1 MIFNIH
7 AGHNP
12 DGKTAHGAVGI
23 VKESTEARAIASK
36 VIEKLKAAGH
46 TVYDCTVND
55 GTSQNDV
62 LSKIVA
68 KCNAHTVDLD
78 ISIHLNSG
86 RNDYVGDGSTGGTEV
101 FCYNVD
107 SKAKPYAQKVAR
119 EISALGFRLRDDSIP
134 DDIKTSSSLYV
145 LKHTKAPAML
155 IETFFVDDKDDID
168 LYQKVGAE
176 GIANAIVK
184 GLTGATA
191 PSVAATAASSST
203 SSSASALASAQ
214 AKSVDEVAKEV
225 IQGKWGNGEDREKK
239 LEAAGYNYTAVQ
251 QKVNEMLKDDNSSAA
266 ETKKEAWG
274 TVTGEGVRIRKGPGT
289 NYTAL
294 GHAVNGQR
302 VRILEESGNW
312 YRVDNDKWI
321 CATYVKKD

>member
-12 DGKTAHGAVGI
+12 DGKTACGAVGI
-23 VKESTEARAIASK
+23 VKESTEARAIAAK

-62 LSKIVA
+62 LSKIVT
-68 KCNAHTVDLD
+68 KCNSHTVDLD
-78 ISIHLNSG
+78 ISIHLNAG

-107 SKAKPYAQKVAR
+107 SEAKPYAQQVAR

-145 LKHTKAPAML
+145 LKNTKAPAML
-155 IETFFVDDKDDID
+155 IECLFVDDKDDTD
-168 LYQKVGAE
+168 LYQKIGAE

-184 GLTGATA
+184 GLTGAAA
-191 PSVAATAASSST
+191 PSVSATAASSSA
-203 SSSASALASAQ
+203 SSSAQ

-225 IQGKWGNGEDREKK
+225 IEGKWGNGEERKKK
-239 LEAAGYNYTAVQ
+239 LEAAGYSYTAVQ
-251 QKVNEMLKDDNSSAA
+251 QKVNEMLKNGNTAPASSAA
-266 ETKKEAWG
+266 SETKKEVWG

-302 VRILEESGNW
+302 VQILEESGNW
-312 YRVDNDKWI
+312 YRVDNNKWI